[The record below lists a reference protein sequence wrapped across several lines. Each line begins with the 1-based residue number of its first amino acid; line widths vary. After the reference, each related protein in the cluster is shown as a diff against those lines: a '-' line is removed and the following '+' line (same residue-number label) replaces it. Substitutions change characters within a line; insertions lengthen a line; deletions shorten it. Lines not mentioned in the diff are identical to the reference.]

1 MERRKN
7 YKKEKITVNEY
18 PTSFP
23 NLLEQV
29 SIEFKEKGVYIP
41 NLSLNYNDEKEQ
53 ANSDLIE
60 NSYSIDSNP
69 SNSIDV
75 KINSTQNDE
84 IIKVFHSFKNI
95 KIELKNDEFLESK
108 YFKTFNANSTKVYK
122 ESFNLKKYEFTEN
135 KMLIKNIKSF
145 FAGSMISLN
154 EKKY

>member
-154 EKKY
+154 EKK